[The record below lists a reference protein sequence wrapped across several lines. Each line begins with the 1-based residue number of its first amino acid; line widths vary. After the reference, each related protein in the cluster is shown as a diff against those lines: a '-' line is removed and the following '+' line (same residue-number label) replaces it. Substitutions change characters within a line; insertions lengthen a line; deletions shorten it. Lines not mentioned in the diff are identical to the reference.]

1 MDLFHLT
8 IIFAAGAIAGLMNSI
23 AGGGTIV
30 TFPALILAGI
40 PSIPANATSTVALLP
55 SALGYTYGYRK
66 NIPAVWNWIKLFAI
80 VSLAGGF
87 LGGILL
93 VRTPPAVFDW
103 LVPFL
108 ILLATGLFTANNFF
122 QKFIHFEPHEPLEPH
137 EPRPAAADGA
147 GVPGRTH
154 AATSRMDKRH
164 WRIGLLVFQ
173 FFISVYGGS
182 FGAGIGIL
190 MLATLGM
197 MGMANIHEMN
207 TVKGILGFLIN
218 IVVAVYFAAT
228 GLVNWPDAIVIAAG
242 SMIGGYSGAALAQ
255 RIPQKAVRWLITGI
269 GAALT
274 LIMFVK
280 QVRAGKL

>member
-1 MDLFHLT
+1 MPNFRPYHGTPRKTASHCKMDPFHLT
-8 IIFAAGAIAGLMNSI
+8 IIFAAGALAGLMNSI

-66 NIPAVWNWIKLFAI
+66 NIPAVWNWIKLLAI

-87 LGGILL
+87 LGGLLL
-93 VRTPPAVFDW
+93 VHTPPAVFDW

-122 QKFIHFEPHEPLEPH
+122 QKLIKP
-137 EPRPAAADGA
+137 PA
-147 GVPGRTH
+147 PGN
-154 AATSRMDKRH
+154 ATRAESRH
-164 WRIGLLVFQ
+164 WTTGIVIFQ
-173 FFISVYGGS
+173 FFISVYGGY

-197 MGMANIHEMN
+197 MGMADIHQMN

-218 IVVAVYFAAT
+218 IVAALYFAIA
-228 GLVNWPDAIVIAAG
+228 GLVNWPAAIVMAIG
-242 SMIGGYSGAALAQ
+242 SMIGGYTGAALAQ
-255 RIPQKAVRWLITGI
+255 RIPQKSVRWIITGI
-269 GAALT
+269 GAVLT
-274 LIMFVK
+274 LVMFVK
-280 QVRAGKL
+280 QMKKL